1 MLGVLL
7 IDKPLGISSHDVVN
21 RVRRKLGTRR
31 VGHAGT
37 LDPLATGLLVVAV
50 GSATRFLQ
58 YLPLEP
64 KGYIAKIQ
72 FGSAT
77 STFDRE
83 GEVTMSG
90 PVPSDLPA
98 ALDAVLPSFRGLIE
112 QVPPSYS
119 AIKVNG
125 QPLYR
130 LARAGIEV
138 TPETRRVHIAEID
151 VREIGESEITARIV
165 CSGGTYIRSLAHDIG
180 QALGCGA
187 HLSGLIRDQVGRFYV
202 TDAKDLDD
210 ISPRDLIPLHESLPP
225 MPLVALT
232 DDQVIDVRHGRPLG
246 IANPPTP
253 GMVALVD
260 PAGRVVSVAKV
271 VGSILHPECVIPAE
285 VADAHV

>member
-72 FGSAT
+72 FGAAT
-77 STFDRE
+77 STYDRE

-90 PVPSDLPA
+90 PVPSDLSG
-98 ALDAVLPSFRGLIE
+98 ALEAVLPSFRGLID

-138 TPETRRVHIAEID
+138 TPETRRVHISEI
-151 VREIGESEITARIV
+151 EILEMGETEITAKIV
-165 CSGGTYIRSLAHDIG
+165 CSGGTYIRSMAHDIG

-187 HLSGLIRDQVGRFYV
+187 HLSGLIRDQVGRFHV
-202 TDAKDLDD
+202 HDAKDLDD
-210 ISPRDLIPLHESLPP
+210 ISPRDLIPLHEALPP
-225 MPLVALT
+225 MPLVPLT

-246 IANPPTP
+246 IANPPSP

-271 VGSILHPECVIPAE
+271 VGNILHPECVIPAE